1 MKVAYR
7 SDIGKVRDLDED
19 SILVIRIGS
28 VYSSMQQ
35 ERALFILADGMGG
48 HNAGEVASSLAVR
61 KIAEYL
67 FPTLISLADVDWFL
81 ALRSGTEE
89 ANKSVLDYNIKN
101 PEFQGMG
108 TTLVVAI
115 LIDRKLYVGNIG
127 DSRLYLINGNRKE
140 IRQITKDHSF
150 VQKLVDN
157 GKITKEEARFHPQK
171 SIITG
176 AIGCFP
182 EVEVDTF
189 ELDLEKDDIILL
201 CCDGLTDVVN
211 DDEIKEIVFRNKDI
225 QKACD
230 ELIKTAND
238 KGGPDN
244 ISVILAKDI

>member
-1 MKVAYR
+1 MEVAYR
-7 SDIGKVRDLDED
+7 SDIGKIRDLDED
-19 SILVIRIGS
+19 SILVIRIDS
-28 VYSSMQQ
+28 VYSSIRQ

-67 FPTLISLADVDWFL
+67 FPTLISLADVDWSL
-81 ALRSGTEE
+81 ALRSGIKEV
-89 ANKSVLDYNIKN
+89 NKSVIDYGIKN

-140 IRQITKDHSF
+140 IRQVTKDHSL

-157 GKITKEEARFHPQK
+157 GKITKEEARDHPQK
-171 SIITG
+171 NIITR

-182 EVEVDTF
+182 EVEADTF
-189 ELDLEKDDIILL
+189 ELDLERDDIILL
-201 CCDGLTDVVN
+201 CCDGLTDVVD
-211 DDEIKEIVFRNKDI
+211 DDEIKEIVLRNKDI
-225 QKACD
+225 QKVCD
-230 ELIKTAND
+230 ELIKAAND
-238 KGGPDN
+238 RGGPDN
-244 ISVILAKDI
+244 ISVILAM